1 MTWKR
6 KHTAI
11 DLYYYSRIQFEKYLV
26 LTMWTTTL
34 RLYLSEKR
42 ETEKRQSAAEEQ
54 NQIDFDSPLT
64 HQKNEKKKTIL
75 IVRKSSCEYDGFLVI
90 TIS

>member
-1 MTWKR
+1 
-6 KHTAI
+6 
-11 DLYYYSRIQFEKYLV
+11 
-26 LTMWTTTL
+26 MWTTTL

-64 HQKNEKKKTIL
+64 HQKNEKKQNNIDCKKIKL
-75 IVRKSSCEYDGFLVI
+75 RIRWFSGDYNFVI
-90 TIS
+90 